1 MRKEMLRAVVA
12 LLVTVGLFIACTL
25 GGAAHAS
32 ATGPRAPAC
41 TAQQVATW
49 TPGPPSVVNG
59 YVVTVYSQGGQV
71 CVTVRLEGTPSRP
84 SRPAGPPR
92 R

>member
-1 MRKEMLRAVVA
+1 MSQELLRALVA

-25 GGAAHAS
+25 NDAVHS
-32 ATGPRAPAC
+32 GPRAPVC
-41 TAQQVATW
+41 TAAQVATW

-59 YVVTVYSQGGQV
+59 YQVTVYSHAGQV
-71 CVTVRLEGTPSRP
+71 CVTVRLAGTPA
-84 SRPAGPPR
+84 RPARRSGVPR

>member
-1 MRKEMLRAVVA
+1 MRKEMLRAIVA

-25 GGAAHAS
+25 GGAAHA
-32 ATGPRAPAC
+32 ATGPRAPVC
-41 TAQQVATW
+41 TAAQVATW
-49 TPGPPSVVNG
+49 TAGPVSVVNG
-59 YVVTVYSQGGQV
+59 YAVTVYSRGGQV
-71 CVTVRLEGTPSRP
+71 CVTVQPAGVPSRP